1 MLPGGGGAAA
11 VNMVSAS
18 RLAPGGAKEGGADML
33 PRLGLGPEWLRACCA
48 NGSAAAPM
56 AMLPALLD
64 LLCTSGSAKGSTACD
79 AGTVVLLLM
88 LLLLL

>member
-11 VNMVSAS
+11 ANTVSAS
-18 RLAPGGAKEGGADML
+18 RMAPGGEKVGGADML

-48 NGSAAAPM
+48 NGSAAAPVP
-56 AMLPALLD
+56 MLPALLD
-64 LLCTSGSAKGSTACD
+64 LLCTSGSAKGSTARD
-79 AGTVVLLLM
+79 AGTAAVLLT